1 MKKIEI
7 NVPSGTKYLSDFRYK
22 SGRKFTLPNGILNKE
37 LTGCGGTTLALE
49 DENRTVICSPRRKLI
64 ENKAAQYPDSLLVI
78 EGVSAKQIADYIK
91 AVQVPKI
98 LTTYD
103 SFRKVKA
110 AVGSFE
116 GWKVVVD
123 EFQALLNDSAFKAD
137 TEIAFLKELESCPF
151 VTYLSA
157 TPILDKYISQIDFFK
172 DKTYYQLN
180 WTDKEKV
187 CIRRIKTANPIGGAI
202 SVIKNYKQGF
212 FPTFEDK
219 EGKRV
224 ESKEAVIFL
233 NSVTDIANI
242 IKKTKL
248 QPEEVNIIVADN
260 SENQKLIKQIGA
272 DYSTGSIPLRGE
284 QHKTFTFC
292 TSTAYMGVDFYS
304 PTASTFVISNC
315 KKVSTAVDIAT
326 ELCQIAGRQRLESNP
341 FRRHIFFIYN
351 TTRETLNEAEFERVI
366 GEKSS
371 FSRFQIDNYKSVPA
385 DMKPQ
390 QKNMILN
397 ICRTVGYYIA
407 YNEAE
412 DSFEYN
418 ILAEL
423 SDRLAYEVQNHTYK
437 NGLMV
442 RKELQATEKFD
453 IRENQAY
460 IAFSEGL
467 RGDIQRSS
475 FRDKMKD
482 YITYKESDNKWVR
495 LLSLRLSEEDSRLRS
510 FYDLLGADRI
520 RALSCDEAN
529 LKREVEAISKEG
541 AVEHSLKK
549 ELKTGQRIRKA
560 ELKALI
566 QQHYNRLGIKKTAKA
581 TDIVQFGFDTK
592 EVKIKE
598 GGRYVNGVELFAR

>member
-1 MKKIEI
+1 MEKVTI
-7 NVPSGTKYLSDFRYK
+7 NVPSGTKYLSDFRNEA
-22 SGRKFTLPNGILNKE
+22 GQRFRLPNGILNKE

-49 DENRTVICSPRRKLI
+49 DENKTVICSPRRKLI
-64 ENKAAQYPDSLLVI
+64 ENKAAQYPNSLLVI
-78 EGVSAKQIADYIK
+78 EGVSEKQISDYIQTK
-91 AVQVPKI
+91 PVPKI

-103 SFRKVKA
+103 SFRKIKRVI
-110 AVGSFE
+110 GSFE
-116 GWKVVVD
+116 GWKIVVD

-137 TEIAFLKELESCPF
+137 TELSFLKELDNCPY

-180 WTDKEKV
+180 WADKEKV
-187 CIRRIKTANPIGGAI
+187 YIRRIKTANPIGGAI
-202 SVIKNYKQGF
+202 SVIRNYKQGF
-212 FPTFEDK
+212 FPSFENE
-219 EGKRV
+219 EGNKV

-260 SENQKLIKQIGA
+260 SENEKLIKQIGA

-284 QHKTFTFC
+284 EHKTFTFC

-351 TTRETLNEAEFERVI
+351 TTRETVEEAEFERVI
-366 GEKSS
+366 TEKIDY
-371 FSRFQIDNYKSVPA
+371 SRWKITAYKDTPEA
-385 DMKPQ
+385 HKQ
-390 QKNMILN
+390 QERKLIKDY
-397 ICRTVGYYIA
+397 CRTVGYYLI

-453 IRENQAY
+453 IKENQAY
-460 IAFSEGL
+460 VAFSEGL
-467 RGDIQRSS
+467 RGEIQRNS
-475 FRDKMKD
+475 FRDRMKD

-495 LLSLRLSEEDSRLRS
+495 LLSLRLSEEDERLRS
-510 FYDLLGADRI
+510 YYDLLGGARI
-520 RALSCDEAN
+520 RALSCDESN

-541 AVEHSLKK
+541 SVEYQLKK
-549 ELKTGQRIRKA
+549 KLKSGDRISKA
-560 ELKALI
+560 ALKNLI
-566 QQHYNRLGIKKTAKA
+566 QQQYNQTGIKKTAKA
-581 TDIVQFGFDTK
+581 TDISRLGFDIR

-598 GGRYVNGVELFAR
+598 GSRYVNGFELHER